1 MQPTAFFA
9 ASDIVVVD
17 SNPEM
22 ADYTNPRGLIYGVS
36 SYVVAEDARG
46 NRCRLYVATG
56 RYDEDVLP
64 AADRLAQA
72 LNARLACGKL
82 PVAFDRWEDARPA
95 YGSDAYIEYGQYDDI
110 ELERRE
116 AEDEMFA

>member
-1 MQPTAFFA
+1 MNPVAFFA
-9 ASDIVVVD
+9 ASDIVVID
-17 SNPEM
+17 TDPEM

-46 NRCRLYVATG
+46 NRCRMYVATG
-56 RYDEDVLP
+56 RCDEDVLP
-64 AADRLAQA
+64 AAERLAQA
-72 LNARLACGKL
+72 LTARLAGGKL
-82 PVAFDRWEDARPA
+82 PVAFDRWEEARPA